1 MRIAK
6 WYRLH
11 KDGEFYFLYRDRYS
25 FIPNDHAT
33 KLSSALCRLSKS
45 PSQGS
50 ANVKSELADEK
61 ACTVSLVSKT
71 EEADEKITQED
82 KSLSVTDRSVTVQ
95 HERKEIPLSGSIAT
109 AASLPH
115 DIQIHVQRPSPV
127 REAPASQR
135 KLFSVGTVPDLKN
148 GEQEVSHQPAETA
161 TVASNEL
168 VAEQSTV
175 AGGLLLKSENKDE
188 PALSSVENISSN
200 VVKKGQDVDLQRV
213 RPTSGPATVTCAER
227 PQFSFVRK
235 SHSVTN
241 SLDEEVECADF
252 VVQNRR
258 SVGAICSMTHDVSGR
273 RFSAVRD
280 SIRRI
285 HSTVSFDRP
294 SLKSPDSSVDID
306 EAADLLTHCTSVQQ
320 PPSQK
325 ANFYGPRSRHTS
337 GLETP
342 MSAVDT
348 SSVTSMGE
356 AGTTVS
362 LNTNIRLFKSSPLFK
377 DKYMSL

>member
-50 ANVKSELADEK
+50 GNAKTELADEK
-61 ACTVSLVSKT
+61 VSLISPLNKSQ
-71 EEADEKITQED
+71 EAASRTKAQEI
-82 KSLSVTDRSVTVQ
+82 KRLSLTSGNVMVQ
-95 HERKEIPLSGSIAT
+95 HEGKEVQLPDSIAVDV

-127 REAPASQR
+127 REVPASQR
-135 KLFSVGTVPDLKN
+135 KLFSVGTAPDLKD
-148 GEQEVSHQPAETA
+148 GEQEVLHEPAESA
-161 TVASNEL
+161 TERNAEL
-168 VAEQSTV
+168 IAEQSSLAEDLSTEL
-175 AGGLLLKSENKDE
+175 ANRDE
-188 PALSSVENISSN
+188 LALSSVENVSSD
-200 VVKKGQDVDLQRV
+200 VVRKVQEVDLQQRV
-213 RPTSGPATVTCAER
+213 RPTSGPATVTCADQ
-227 PQFSFVRK
+227 PKFSLVRK
-235 SHSVTN
+235 SQSVTN
-241 SLDEEVECADF
+241 NLDEEVEDADF
-252 VVQNRR
+252 VVHSRR
-258 SVGAICSMTHDVSGR
+258 SVGAICSVTHDVAGR
-273 RFSAVRD
+273 PFAGSTGFSPAKD
-280 SIRRI
+280 SMRRI

-306 EAADLLTHCTSVQQ
+306 EAVNLTRNSSGQSS
-320 PPSQK
+320 SQK
-325 ANFYGPRSRHTS
+325 ANFYGLRSRHTS

-342 MSAVDT
+342 MSALDT

-356 AGTTVS
+356 GTTQ
-362 LNTNIRLFKSSPLFK
+362 NIVTLK
-377 DKYMSL
+377 